1 MNYQYRLFMYENQ
14 EKVTGNQV
22 AASPDS
28 GRTFEPKQSE
38 MKIDVEQKAKAKARA
53 WSKNNEAVSDENGQ
67 KERKEHKPYEPTP
80 KVIRQVLTN
89 FFRKGGLDVSP
100 TVKALLDLAEMKDR
114 IQDASPEPAKVISI
128 YMSRDYKKTDS
139 SNQLDVCDH
148 RLRRGTNLLDK
159 TETLF
164 TPGEMSRLYSAINI
178 IALDPN
184 AVNSLLS

>member
-1 MNYQYRLFMYENQ
+1 MYENQ

-28 GRTFEPKQSE
+28 GRTLEPKQSE
-38 MKIDVEQKAKAKARA
+38 RKNDVEQKPKVQTGVG
-53 WSKNNEAVSDENGQ
+53 SKTNEAESKTTESVSDGNGK

-80 KVIRQVLTN
+80 KVIRQVLTD
-89 FFRKGGLDVSP
+89 FFKKGGLAVSP
-100 TVKALLDLAEMKDR
+100 AIKALLDLAEMKDR